1 MSKNQTIGIK
11 STWGKAV
18 LLVYPYLLA
27 YYPVF
32 ALRNHNIIYV
42 DLSTILRSLIL
53 VTAGTTVIAV
63 ITYLFV
69 RNLVKFGII
78 VSVIIMMFF
87 SYGHLYIQI
96 EDSIGNP
103 IQHRYL
109 LGVEILIL
117 LVVTVFILKKDQ
129 VARVV
134 SQFLS
139 TVSIVLL
146 GIALFESARYDIGVY
161 RSTAA
166 VTKREVPSTSYQD
179 DGKPPDFYLIILDG
193 HARSDLLKSSFEY
206 DNTNFI
212 HQLNE
217 MGFYVTNCSQS
228 NYASTKLALL
238 SFMYGDYI
246 QNFAEAGTPLP
257 PLKTSAVNQTL
268 KSLGYKTITF
278 ENSARGHFDLKE
290 DIRLSR
296 NQMSLGKFDLR
307 TGISEFEKMMFDTS
321 FLRFVVDTE
330 LIPGL
335 DNTTLLEWEQLEHY
349 YQTHYILSELEEIP
363 EIPGPKFIFAHIM
376 VPHPPYI
383 FSPDGSYLGN
393 NHPNA
398 GYGSSVEF
406 IDSRLPFILQAIIEK
421 SDPPPIIVVMGD
433 HGPAV
438 GKTITKEM
446 HMATLNAYLVNEGA
460 KAQLYP
466 TLTPI
471 NAFRIILNAHYG
483 STYPLLED
491 VSYYAHKESQ
501 LPDAEIISNNCQAA
515 P

>member
-1 MSKNQTIGIK
+1 MSNNQTNGIK
-11 STWGKAV
+11 SAWEKTI

-42 DLSTILRSLIL
+42 DLSTILRSLII
-53 VTAGTTVIAV
+53 VTAGTTVIGV

-69 RNLVKFGII
+69 RNLRKFGII
-78 VSVIIMMFF
+78 VSVIITLFF

-109 LGVEILIL
+109 LGAEILVL
-117 LVVTVFILKKDQ
+117 LVVTVLILINDQ

-139 TVSIVLL
+139 TASIVL
-146 GIALFESARYDIGVY
+146 IAMALFESARYDIGVY
-161 RSTAA
+161 RSTTA
-166 VTKREVPSTSYQD
+166 VAQKEAPNTSYQD
-179 DGKPPDFYLIILDG
+179 DGKSPDFYLIILDG
-193 HARSDLLKSSFEY
+193 HARSDVLKSSFEY

-212 HQLNE
+212 RQLNE

-246 QNFAEAGTPLP
+246 QNIAEAGTPLP

-296 NQMSLGKFDLR
+296 NQMALGKFDLR
-307 TGISEFEKMMFDTS
+307 TGISEFEKLMFDTS
-321 FLRFVVDTE
+321 FLHFLVDAE

-335 DNTTLLEWEQLEHY
+335 NPTTLLEWEQLEHY

-363 EIPGPKFIFAHIM
+363 EIPGSKFIFAHIM

-383 FSPDGSYLGN
+383 FSPDGSYLSN
-393 NHPNA
+393 YHPNA
-398 GYGSSVEF
+398 GYRSSVEF
-406 IDSRLPFILQAIIEK
+406 IDSRLPSILQTIIEK
-421 SDPPPIIVVMGD
+421 SDPTPIIVVMGD
-433 HGPAV
+433 HGPAT
-438 GKTITKEM
+438 GKTVTKEM
-446 HMATLNAYLVNEGA
+446 HMATLNAYLVNDTA
-460 KAQLYP
+460 KEQLYP
-466 TLTPI
+466 NLTPI

-483 STYPLLED
+483 ATYPLFED

-501 LPDAEIISNNCQAA
+501 LPDAEIIANNCQDA